1 MSTTDPSLE
10 FELVCGVEV
19 HAQLNTRSKLFCGC
33 ALEFGAAPN
42 TRTCPVCLGLPG
54 VLPVVNEKAFE
65 KVLKIALA
73 FGSTVAP
80 RTEFDRKNYYYPDLP
95 KSYQISQNY
104 ANLGVGGSLLLM
116 KTGKEIRFHNVH
128 LEEDAGKNLHPEGG
142 LRDATYVDLN
152 RAGTPLA
159 EIVTEPDFR
168 TVDEIDDYM
177 HTLTQLL
184 LDLDASNCQ
193 MQEGNLR
200 FEASVS
206 VRRRGET
213 KLNKRVEIKNL
224 NSYAA
229 VRGGVK
235 YEFARQCA
243 LVRAG
248 HAVAQETR
256 LWDEAGDESKYNEPI
271 PESAVRALLAAD
283 WKGRTSLMR
292 SKESAHDYR
301 YFPEPDLPPIP
312 VSPELVD
319 RLKKEL
325 PELPGNKTK
334 RLKALGLSDKQATET
349 FQSKTWLLAYFERL
363 RALGV
368 PPVEA
373 ANFCDNQIA
382 QVTNER
388 GGESEWAKNPV
399 PPEHVAELFD
409 CIAKGETTKDIAF
422 KQVWPKVHVEGLS
435 PRAAIKKYGL
445 VSLSEDEVRKAC
457 EDAWKAA
464 PSIVADLLAGKM
476 KVKQAL
482 KGPVM
487 RATKGKANPDL
498 VDKIFDE
505 LLEQEK
511 KKAAP

>member
-1 MSTTDPSLE
+1 MSEPSVLDR

-33 ALEFGAAPN
+33 AVEFGAAPN
-42 TRTCPVCLGLPG
+42 SRTCPVCLGLPG
-54 VLPVVNEKAFE
+54 VLPVVNRSAFE
-65 KVLKIALA
+65 KVLRIALA
-73 FGSTVAP
+73 FGSRVAP

-95 KSYQISQNY
+95 KNYQISQNY
-104 ANLGVGGSLLLM
+104 MNLGVGGSLLLM
-116 KTGKEIRFHNVH
+116 KTRKEIRFHNVH

-142 LRDATYVDLN
+142 RLDATYVDLN

-168 TVDEIDDYM
+168 SVDEIDDYM

-206 VRRRGET
+206 VRPRGET
-213 KLNKRVEIKNL
+213 KLYKRVEIKNL

-229 VRGGVK
+229 VRGAVR
-235 YEFARQCA
+235 YEQARQCA
-243 LVRAG
+243 LVAAG

-256 LWDEAGDESKYNEPI
+256 LWDDGEKESHYREPVA
-271 PESAVRALLAAD
+271 ESAVRALLPAD

-292 SKESAHDYR
+292 SKENAPDYR

-312 VSPELVD
+312 VSPGLVEKL
-319 RLKKEL
+319 RKEL
-325 PELPGNKTK
+325 PELPGARAK
-334 RLKALGLSDKQATET
+334 RLIALGLSEKQATET
-349 FQSKTWLLAYFERL
+349 FQSKAWLLRYLDRL
-363 RALGV
+363 ISLGMS
-368 PPVEA
+368 PIEA

-382 QVTNER
+382 AVANER
-388 GGESEWAKNPV
+388 GEGEWERNPV

-409 CIAKGETTKDIAF
+409 AVAKGETTKDIAF

-435 PRAAIKKYGL
+435 PRAAIQKYGL
-445 VSLSEDEVRKAC
+445 VSLSEAEVRRAC

-464 PSIVADLLAGKM
+464 PKVVADLLAGKS

-487 RATKGKANPDL
+487 RATKGKANPEL
-498 VDKIFDE
+498 VDKILDE
-505 LLEQEK
+505 LLELEK
-511 KKAAP
+511 KKPT